1 MELGWGNR
9 RPGAPHSQTEKAE
22 VNVFLGL
29 LLILS
34 HPLAVSSSYGT
45 GGKWELGFSN
55 YNLLRPF

>member
-9 RPGAPHSQTEKAE
+9 RPDGKGRSEC
-22 VNVFLGL
+22 FLGL
-29 LLILS
+29 LLIPS

-55 YNLLRPF
+55 YNLLFPF